1 MDNTLDVAM
10 VYHHLG
16 QGRGAVLSLS
26 IFEIAGTI
34 VKRKNKEEK
43 KEREKDRKVERS

>member
-16 QGRGAVLSLS
+16 QGRGAVLSLP
-26 IFEIAGTI
+26 ILEIAWTI
-34 VKRKNKEEK
+34 VGRKRKEERK
-43 KEREKDRKVERS
+43 RERKTER